1 MSRFHP
7 VLPLADLA
15 VGELRDAEI
24 AGHRIL
30 IVRLGE
36 ELHAASNICPHA
48 GSILSKGRLKDDAVQ
63 CPLHGIR
70 FRLSDGAIVGR
81 ALCEPLDIYAVR
93 VREGMIEVEIPE

>member
-7 VLPLADLA
+7 ALPLADLA
-15 VGELRDAEI
+15 VGELRDVEI
-24 AGHRIL
+24 VGHRVL
-30 IVRLGE
+30 IVRLDD
-36 ELHAASNICPHA
+36 ELHAAANICPHA
-48 GSILSKGRLKDDAVQ
+48 GSILSKGRLKEGVVQ

-93 VREGMIEVEIPE
+93 VREGMIEVDLPD